1 MSQFFVIHPE
11 NPQAR
16 LITQAVE
23 ILRNGGVIA
32 YPTDT
37 AYALGCLMGD
47 KNGID
52 TIRRIRQI
60 DDKHNLTLVCRD
72 LSDLAAYAK
81 VDNSAFRLIKNNTPG
96 PYTFILQATREVPR
110 RLLHPKKRT
119 IGLRVLG
126 NNIAAALLEALGEPM
141 LSTSLI
147 LPHEE
152 QPLADPYFIREVLE
166 HELDLVIDGGFCGF
180 DESTIISLL
189 DGVPEVLREG
199 AGDPQPFGKRRFL
212 MSR

>member
-16 LITQAVE
+16 LIKQAAD

-32 YPTDT
+32 YPTDS
-37 AYALGCLMGD
+37 AYALGCLMGG

-72 LSDLAAYAK
+72 LADLSLFAK
-81 VDNSAFRLIKNNTPG
+81 VDNVAFRLIKNNTPG
-96 PYTFILQATREVPR
+96 PYTFILEATREVPR
-110 RLLHPKKRT
+110 RLLHPKRRT

-126 NNIAAALLEALGEPM
+126 NPIAAALLAEVGEPM
-141 LSTSLI
+141 LSSSLI
-147 LPHEE
+147 LPNADA
-152 QPLADPYFIREVLE
+152 PLGDPYEIREILE

-180 DESTIISLL
+180 EESTVVSLL
-189 DGVPEVLREG
+189 DGVPEVIREG
-199 AGDPQPFGKRRFL
+199 TGDPQPFL
-212 MSR
+212 

>member
-16 LITQAVE
+16 LVTQAVE
-23 ILRNGGVIA
+23 ILKSGGVIA

-47 KNGID
+47 KRGID

-60 DDKHNLTLVCRD
+60 DEKHNLTLVCRD
-72 LSDLAAYAK
+72 LSDLATYAK

-119 IGLRVLG
+119 IGLRVPD
-126 NNIAAALLEALGEPM
+126 NRIAAELLAALNEPM

-147 LPHEE
+147 LPNEE
-152 QPLADPYFIREVLE
+152 QPLADPYYIREILE

-180 DESTIISLL
+180 DESTIVSLL
-189 DGVPEVLREG
+189 DVSPEVIREG
-199 AGDPQPFGKRRFL
+199 AGDPQPFL
-212 MSR
+212 

>member
-16 LITQAVE
+16 LISHAVE
-23 ILRNGGVIA
+23 ILKKGGVIA
-32 YPTDT
+32 YPTDS
-37 AYALGCLMGD
+37 AYALGCLMGN

-52 TIRRIRQI
+52 TIRRVRQI

-72 LSDLAAYAK
+72 LSDLSAFAK
-81 VDNSAFRLIKNNTPG
+81 VDNVAYRLIKNNTPG

-110 RLLHPKKRT
+110 RLLHPKRRT

-126 NNIAAALLEALGEPM
+126 NKVASALLEALGEPM
-141 LSTSLI
+141 LSSTLI
-147 LPHEE
+147 LPNEE
-152 QPLADPYFIREVLE
+152 EPLGDPYYIRDTLE

-180 DESTIISLL
+180 EESTIISLL
-189 DGVPEVLREG
+189 DDVPEIIREG
-199 AGDPQPFGKRRFL
+199 AGDPSPFK
-212 MSR
+212 